1 MKSNLRTLLCIAFT
15 FVFVGSASAADVFK
29 ADNTTPLNDPVSWD
43 GGIAPTAADVAV
55 WDNRVSA
62 GSAVVNLGGALTWD
76 GLRLADPG
84 AAVTVNGPAP
94 LTLDGGAATDIDL
107 SAATQDLILGTPLTL
122 SGSQV
127 LGVGAGRTLTFNG
140 VTTFASGAL
149 ANSGAGRVVFN
160 GVSTNAASCVYTA
173 GEAVFAGSTRL
184 SGLTSLQGGNV
195 TIRGPFMST
204 SGDGESL
211 SVYNGT
217 LLLDGPSSALT
228 HSNRFFV
235 GRTTALVPSSDGLM
249 IVSNGT
255 HAALGGND
263 NSSSTFIGVSGAQ
276 RGRLYIEGGNLATK
290 YLRLATNNKAA
301 SGALT
306 DEIRVNGGV
315 LTVTDS
321 GTTAFM
327 MGTRHDNINDI
338 ASRSGLLEIAGGRFE
353 IPNGS
358 ALISTDTGGT
368 EAQTLD
374 VRLSGGILAV
384 KQLLVGS
391 KANAIKNFWFDGGVL
406 QATNAAA
413 NAELIGGS
421 SVNATF
427 SIQDGGLL
435 VDSGSGS
442 VRLSKNLVE
451 DPSSTGGGL
460 VKLGSGTL
468 TLGGNMAFAGPITV
482 SNGTLKVEG
491 ALAETNLVVV
501 GGTLSLADGALA
513 DFTPTSLRLGN
524 AYLGSQLALEVAA
537 DGSAQDRL
545 VLPAGTWLTRVAVAL
560 RVQGTTTPFAKVGDY
575 PIMTY
580 ASVPPP
586 VGVMTWATPVPGYAC
601 SFSVDAVAHTVV
613 AHITY
618 ATGGDV
624 SFWTAPGSGAWE
636 TGTNWSVPPNN
647 APGTHVLFGP
657 AATSPA
663 AVSLAAPFTV
673 GEVTF
678 ANSQAYTFSGSGSLV
693 LDNGSA
699 APLLAAQ
706 SGAHAID
713 VPLSPAAALTV
724 QAASGAA
731 LALNGVIDSPY
742 GLTKTDAGT
751 LTLTGVNTYAGGTTI
766 QGGTLMID
774 KAAALGAGGVNL
786 NGGKLQTTGAGPLSL
801 ANTLTVVTSGG
812 TLDTAVPTEL
822 TGTLDWAPGQ
832 NNFYKDGGAE
842 LLFKGTVNESG
853 NNALKLWLRS
863 GNMRFAEGANVTIA
877 HNYRETLDL
886 SATATAPRMLTVE
899 TGATVVAGGL
909 YTGSGP
915 SNTVYVNGGSLTLT
929 GSGSNGENG
938 LIRTVTDLPGTD
950 RIIVDAGELTFSSD
964 DYLSFGVRGG
974 GAEIIVNGGTAT
986 FGRLCLGV
994 RMDTGFSSSGLPTFG
1009 RVNVNGGLMDVA
1021 GGLNWM
1027 GDLNLNRTNQVFL
1040 NGGTLRLPASVRS
1053 VSVTLSN
1060 VCAFTLN
1067 GGTLAVSGVGNIG
1080 GASLDNYFAGLNR
1093 LYVDA
1098 GGAVIDTAG
1107 YRATVTQTVERVAAT
1122 SGGLTKLGSGTLTL
1136 AAPCQYVGE
1145 TTVSAGTLALASTTA
1160 SSGLNVA
1167 DGATFSLANGAF
1179 STVAFSTA
1187 NLASGAR
1194 LELEVDTA
1202 SAACDQLG
1210 LPAGAN
1216 VGALVIALYN
1226 AGTRTP
1232 VTRADTFPIISYAGT
1247 PPDVTGWALASDAFG
1262 VACTFV
1268 TNTGNQTIEA
1278 QIAYTDKQVEWAHT
1292 GAGDWS
1298 AAGNWWP
1305 QAPAASGAV
1314 TRFGDALAADATV
1327 HVDAPVSVAGMLFEN
1342 AHRYTLDGSAVT
1354 LDNGGGEAVI
1364 DVRQGSHTLASALT
1378 LSGATTVSLAE
1389 GTGLR
1394 LPGVASGAGS
1404 LTVDGGGTLI
1414 LDGTNATPLAVSG
1427 GATVTMPGFDA
1438 LGGADDLT
1446 LDGGTLTIGSSGTL
1460 GGAVTLGTDGGA
1472 IGATTGQALQL
1483 DATVTGDGGLTK
1495 TGGGTL
1501 TLAASALGY
1510 AGATVADGGTLSIP
1524 QLPLG
1529 GIGLGG
1535 GTLLYTGAS
1544 DSSTQAVTVAS
1555 GSHAGVL
1562 GTDADLTF
1570 SGPVSALSGAF
1581 FKTGFGTVS
1590 FTGATA
1596 NRFGLSE
1603 GANANGLA
1611 AANADGDGPTDGYG
1625 VFNVAQ
1631 GRVVLG
1637 AAGQSNS
1644 IPGRVLVGLQTT
1656 TAADAETAGELVVA
1670 GGVTVCDSAIEIGR
1684 NNGTVTTAPGGLTSR
1699 MVVQGGAVTARE
1711 LRLGGAVGFA
1721 NYTGRPELE
1730 IQGGTCTVKENL
1742 YVGETLGGVSTV
1754 TVSGGTLRHEALT
1767 SNSLRLGNSGG
1778 EGILRVTGGTVEL
1791 SRDLI
1796 LASGGA
1802 GSTGTVE
1809 LAGGVLIVQNLYNW
1823 TADPA
1828 GYGRMLFNGGV
1839 FRPFGGGMNN
1849 NFDEIKIGE
1858 GPAVFDTSLVTAN
1871 AYNLAAVLSGAGP
1884 SDGGLVKIGAG
1895 TLQVTAAEAYAGPT
1909 AVSNGTLQIVN
1920 ALPATSAVTVA
1931 PGACLALNN
1940 ATPKTATV
1948 ASLTV
1953 GDSGDPTPGIIEL
1966 GFLSNGSANDRFT
1979 VTGSLSLPNAAFR
1992 LYQNSTTENL
2002 VPDGTYTLMTYGG
2015 ADPSTSGLSV
2025 SGGRYGKS
2033 YTFSASGG
2041 VLAVTIGTA
2050 ASGAHIWAAPG
2061 GGAWGTAGNWQ
2072 VDPGTGGSG
2081 VEVRF
2086 DSAISSPATVALSE
2100 EVTLGGLYFKN
2111 ANAYTLSG
2119 TTPIVADNAG
2129 NAAFLNVEQGSHAV
2143 NTPIIVTNG
2152 LLVKPVGGTALT
2164 LGGAISGSGG
2174 LVKGN
2179 SGALTLKGANT
2190 YAGATELNEGSLTLA
2205 DGGTV
2210 GAGPL
2215 LMNLASAPL
2224 NVTGALA
2231 SVLTNEVRLLQS
2243 AATLNV
2249 AGTLEL
2255 AGPLTRQGTST
2266 IYKQGAGELVL
2277 SGSGLTTNDSDRVIF
2292 QDGRVRFAP
2301 GADYRFGTL
2310 IRDIFKM
2317 DENNNKAR
2325 TLTVDAGARADLSG
2339 LYLAYGTNSVVVD
2352 GTLNLSGNNDGAC
2365 LRTAT
2370 GDQATV
2376 DRFTVRAGGVVTMPQ
2391 ATWFNIGVRGPGVL
2405 SIEGGAAQ
2413 LGSVSLGYQQR
2424 PSDYYG
2430 SQYGRVFITGGGLL
2444 NVTGKWNW
2452 MGDSNSLARA
2462 NMLVVGDGSSAG
2474 GTVRLPP
2481 TTQTTAGGWSSL
2493 GLDNGTLVLTGS
2505 GLTAPVA
2512 GDYLNGLKYLYV
2524 SGNGGTFE
2532 TEGTDITL
2540 SQLIGSDAA
2549 GGVLAKAGAG
2559 GLTLAQ
2565 PLAWGGTVDVRG
2577 GVLNAGLQ
2585 KTVVCQ
2591 AAPTNLLARYSFE
2604 SGPCADTSG
2613 NGRHGVMQ
2621 GVATIGDGTNGLK
2634 GLTFATGQSSVC
2646 APCDTTLRGRSNFT
2660 VAMWLWLNTTAPAAS
2675 TTTTFFT
2682 TRKDGG
2688 SNGPYEFMIRMNTN
2702 KVRLMSTGATTSW
2715 SSYDSTLAVPGPNQ
2729 WVHVA
2734 LTVTPAG
2741 TTFFINGAPAGS
2753 STATAMQ
2760 NTLLCPPDRPLNL
2773 SCFGFG
2779 HYHLAAPAAGQFTG
2793 RLDDVRVY
2801 SRALSQAEVQALIDT
2816 APALPDLR
2824 VAAGASFVAQ
2834 GASEVKDLSGEG
2846 LVSGALTVR
2855 GSVAPG
2861 DATNALAGA
2870 TLMADDLTF
2879 GTNAVYKWTW
2889 SPAMS
2894 DELLTRN
2901 LTIEGAGVV
2910 DCGRDENDPLGST
2923 RSVLMRYD
2931 TLTGAANFANWTL
2944 TNVGRT
2950 GYQAVI
2956 TAQEGEVVLDFVAI
2970 RGTLLIFK

>member
-1 MKSNLRTLLCIAFT
+1 MKSKHIVLLCGAWT
-15 FVFVGSASAADVFK
+15 GVFVLSLSAGEVLK
-29 ADNTTPLNDPVSWD
+29 DNNTSPLNDAGSWV
-43 GGIAPTAADVAV
+43 GGVAPGAADVAV
-55 WDNRVSA
+55 WDTAVTGANTVDVG
-62 GSAVVNLGGALTWD
+62 GSLVWD
-76 GLRLADPG
+76 GLRIGAPG
-84 AAVTVNGPAP
+84 GLVTISGTAA
-94 LTLDGGAATDIDL
+94 LTLDGGAATDIDMGT
-107 SAATQDLILGTPLTL
+107 ATQDLALGAPLML
-122 SGSQV
+122 NGPQV
-127 LGVGAGRTLTFNG
+127 LNVGAGRTLSLNG
-140 VTTFASGAL
+140 VTTLASGAL
-149 ANSGAGRVVFN
+149 TNSGAGRVVFS
-160 GVSTNAASCVYTA
+160 GVTTNAASCVYTA
-173 GEAVFAGSTRL
+173 GEGVFAGVSEV

-217 LLLDGPSSALT
+217 LVLDGAGSALT

-235 GRTTALVPSSDGLM
+235 GRTAGAVTTSDGLM

-255 HAALGGND
+255 HLVTGGND

-276 RGRLYIEGGNLATK
+276 RGRLYIEGGRLTTK
-290 YLRLATNNKAA
+290 YLRLATNNKAS

-321 GTTAFM
+321 GSTAFM
-327 MGTRHDNINDI
+327 MGTRHDNVNDI
-338 ASRSGLLEIAGGRFE
+338 ASRSGLLEISGGRFE

-368 EAQTLD
+368 ETQTLD
-374 VRLSGGILAV
+374 VRLSGGVLAV

-391 KANAIKNFWFDGGVL
+391 KANAVKNFWFDGGVL

-421 SVNATF
+421 GVNATF
-427 SIQDGGLL
+427 SVQDGGLL

-442 VRLSKNLVE
+442 VRLSQNLGE
-451 DPSSTGGGL
+451 DPSSPGGCL

-468 TLGGNMAFAGPITV
+468 TLGGSMAFAGPIVV
-482 SNGTLKVEG
+482 SNGTLKVGG

-501 GGTLSLADGALA
+501 GGTFSLADGSLA
-513 DFTPTSLRLGN
+513 DFAPTSLRLGN
-524 AYLGSQLALEVAA
+524 AYLGSQLELEVAA

-545 VLPAGTWLTRVAVAL
+545 VLPAGTWLTQVAVAL
-560 RVQGTTTPFAKVGDY
+560 RVQGTTTPFAKAGDY

-580 ASVPPP
+580 ASVPPS
-586 VGVMTWATPVPGYAC
+586 VSGMTWATPVPGYAC
-601 SFSVDAVAHTVV
+601 SFSIDAVAHTVV

-618 ATGGDV
+618 ATGGDL
-624 SFWTAPGSGAWE
+624 SFWIAPGSGAWE
-636 TGTNWSVPPNN
+636 TGANWSVPPNN
-647 APGTHVLFGP
+647 APDTRVLFGP
-657 AATSPA
+657 AITAPA
-663 AVSLAAPFTV
+663 VVSLAAPFTV

-678 ANSQAYTFSGSGSLV
+678 ANSQAYTLSGSGSLV
-693 LDNGSA
+693 LDNGGA

-731 LALNGVIDSPY
+731 LALNGAIDGPY

-751 LTLTGVNTYAGGTTI
+751 LTLTGVNTYAGGMTI
-766 QGGTLMID
+766 QGGTLAID

-786 NGGKLQTTGAGPLSL
+786 NGGKLQTTGAGPISL
-801 ANTLTVVTSGG
+801 ANTLTVATSGG
-812 TLDTAVPTEL
+812 TLDTAAPTEL
-822 TGTLDWAPGQ
+822 TGTLDWLAGQ
-832 NNFYKDGGAE
+832 NDFNKDGSAE
-842 LLFKGTVNESG
+842 LVFKGTVNESG
-853 NNALKLWLRS
+853 NNNLKLYVR
-863 GNMRFAEGANVTIA
+863 GGTMRCADGSSLIINHFSRQTI
-877 HNYRETLDL
+877 DL
-886 SATATAPRMLTVE
+886 SATTTAPRMLTVDA
-899 TGATVVAGGL
+899 GATVVAGGL

-915 SNTVYVNGGSLTLT
+915 SNTVHVNGGSLTLT
-929 GSGSNGENG
+929 GSGVNGESG

-950 RIIVDAGELTFSSD
+950 RIIVDAGTLTFSSD
-964 DYLSFGVRGG
+964 DYLSLGVRGG

-1027 GDLNLNRTNQVFL
+1027 GDANPNRTNQVFL

-1053 VSVTLSN
+1053 VSATLSN

-1080 GASLDNYFAGLNR
+1080 GASLDNYFSGLNR
-1093 LYVDA
+1093 LTVDA

-1107 YRATVTQTVERVAAT
+1107 TSATVTQTVERAGST
-1122 SGGLTKLGSGTLTL
+1122 SGGLTKLGAGTLTL
-1136 AAPCQYVGE
+1136 TGPCQYVGE

-1179 STVAFSTA
+1179 NTVAFPTA
-1187 NLASGAR
+1187 NLAAGAR
-1194 LELEVDTA
+1194 LELDVDTA
-1202 SAACDQLG
+1202 SAACDQVG

-1278 QIAYTDKQVEWAHT
+1278 QIAYTDKQVEWTNT

-1298 AAGNWWP
+1298 TSGNWWP

-1327 HVDAPVSVAGMLFEN
+1327 NVDAPVSVAGMIFEN
-1342 AHRYTLDGSAVT
+1342 AHRYTLDGSDVT
-1354 LDNGGGEAVI
+1354 LDNGGGDAVI

-1378 LSGATTVSLAE
+1378 LSGATTVSLAD

-1404 LTVDGGGTLI
+1404 LTVDGGGTVT

-1446 LDGGTLTIGSSGTL
+1446 LDGGSLAIGSSGTL
-1460 GGAVTLGTDGGA
+1460 GGTVTLGTDGGA
-1472 IGATTGQALQL
+1472 IGATTGQSLQL

-1501 TLAASALGY
+1501 TLATSALGY
-1510 AGATVADGGTLSIP
+1510 TGATVSDGGTLSIP

-1529 GIGLGG
+1529 GIGLGS
-1535 GTLLYTGAS
+1535 GTFLYTGAS
-1544 DSSTQAVTVAS
+1544 DSSTQAVAVAS

-1562 GTDADLTF
+1562 ETDADLTF

-1581 FKTGFGTVS
+1581 FKTGSGTVS

-1596 NRFGLSE
+1596 NLFGLSE

-1611 AANADGDGPTDGYG
+1611 APNADGDGPTDGYG
-1625 VFNVAQ
+1625 VLNVAQ
-1631 GRVVLG
+1631 GSVVLG

-1644 IPGRVLVGLQTT
+1644 IPGRILIGLNTT
-1656 TAADAETAGELVVA
+1656 TDAAAETAGELVVA

-1684 NNGTVTTAPGGLTSR
+1684 NNGTTTTAPAGLTSR
-1699 MVVQGGAVTARE
+1699 LVVQDGEVTARE
-1711 LRLGGAVGFA
+1711 LRLGGSVGFA
-1721 NYTGRPELE
+1721 NYTGHPELE
-1730 IQGGTCTVKENL
+1730 IQGGTCTVKDIL

-1754 TVSGGTLRHEALT
+1754 TVSGGTLRHEAL
-1767 SNSLRLGNSGG
+1767 SSASMRLGNSGG

-1796 LASGGA
+1796 LATGGA

-1809 LAGGVLIVQNLYNW
+1809 LAGGVLVVQNLYNW

-1849 NFDEIKIGE
+1849 NFDEIKIGD

-1871 AYNLAAVLSGAGP
+1871 AYNLSAVLTGAGS

-1909 AVSNGTLQIVN
+1909 VVSNGTLQIVN
-1920 ALPATSAVTVA
+1920 ALPAASAVTVA

-1940 ATPKTATV
+1940 ATPKTAAV

-1953 GDSGDPTPGIIEL
+1953 GDSGDPTPGVIEL
-1966 GFLSNGSANDRFT
+1966 GFLSNGSANDQFT
-1979 VTGSLSLPNAAFR
+1979 VAGSVNLPNVAFR
-1992 LYQNSTTENL
+1992 LYQSTTTENL

-2025 SGGRYGKS
+2025 IGGRYGKS
-2033 YTFSASGG
+2033 YAFSASGG
-2041 VLAVTIGTA
+2041 VLTVTIGTA
-2050 ASGAHIWAAPG
+2050 ASGAHIWTAPG

-2086 DSAISSPATVALSE
+2086 DSAITSPATVALSE

-2119 TTPIVADNAG
+2119 TTPVVADNAG
-2129 NAAFLNVEQGSHAV
+2129 SAAVLNVEQGSHAV
-2143 NTPIIVTNG
+2143 NTPIVVTKG

-2164 LGGAISGSGG
+2164 LGGALSGSGG
-2174 LVKGN
+2174 LVKNNAGT
-2179 SGALTLKGANT
+2179 LTLKGANT

-2224 NVTGALA
+2224 NVTGTPA

-2255 AGPLTRQGTST
+2255 GGPLTRQVSST

-2277 SGSGLTTNDSDRVIF
+2277 SGSGMATNDSDRVIF

-2317 DENNNKAR
+2317 DENNSKAR
-2325 TLTVDAGARADLSG
+2325 TLTVDAGARVDISG

-2352 GTLNLSGNNDGAC
+2352 GTLNLIGNNDGAC

-2370 GDQATV
+2370 GDQVTV
-2376 DRFTVRAGGVVTMPQ
+2376 DRFTVRQGGVVTVPK
-2391 ATWFNIGVRGPGVL
+2391 ATWFNVGVRGPAVL
-2405 SIEGGAAQ
+2405 TVDGGLAQ
-2413 LGSVSLGYQQR
+2413 LGKVSLGYQSGAVLYASR
-2424 PSDYYG
+2424 YG
-2430 SQYGRVFITGGGLL
+2430 LVRVTDGGLL
-2444 NVTGKWNW
+2444 DVSGAWNW
-2452 MGDSNSLARA
+2452 KGDTSAMRVNALLVDGEGSTARLPA
-2462 NMLVVGDGSSAG
+2462 TFTISTSGWTALGLNG
-2474 GTVRLPP
+2474 GTFAAAGAGINTP
-2481 TTQTTAGGWSSL
+2481 T
-2493 GLDNGTLVLTGS
+2493 
-2505 GLTAPVA
+2505 A
-2512 GDYLNGLKYLYV
+2512 GDYLAGLNSLYV
-2524 SGNGGTFE
+2524 GSEGGTFDSDGQTVE
-2532 TEGTDITL
+2532 IAQPVCSDGPATTL
-2540 SQLIGSDAA
+2540 TKQ
-2549 GGVLAKAGAG
+2549 GAG
-2559 GLTLAQ
+2559 LVSFSE
-2565 PLAWGGTVDVRG
+2565 PLAWNGTVDVQG
-2577 GVLNAGLQ
+2577 GALSAELAEGEAQPSVTNGL
-2585 KTVVCQ
+2585 
-2591 AAPTNLLARYSFE
+2591 LGRYSME
-2604 SGPCADTSG
+2604 CGPTTDTSG
-2613 NGRHGVMQ
+2613 NDRFGSLF
-2621 GVATIGDGTNGLK
+2621 GTALNVGS
-2634 GLTFATGQSSVC
+2634 GATGRYGLWFDGNTCVRVPYDSAFSGV
-2646 APCDTTLRGRSNFT
+2646 TNFT
-2660 VAMWLWLNTTAPAAS
+2660 VATWIWRDAYTTDYKDQ
-2675 TTTTFFT
+2675 TFFT
-2682 TRKDGG
+2682 TRRNSG
-2688 SNGPYEFMIRMNTN
+2688 SNGPYDVMLRIGGTSNKRLRFMT
-2702 KVRLMSTGATTSW
+2702 TGSGTTW
-2715 SSYDSTLAVPGPNQ
+2715 TYLYESSVDLPLGQ

-2734 LTVTPAG
+2734 AAVDRTGVTLYQNGVKVRNPAEPSN
-2741 TTFFINGAPAGS
+2741 TFRLSQTRTLPGEPGMAFGCYS
-2753 STATAMQ
+2753 LDETATM
-2760 NTLLCPPDRPLNL
+2760 
-2773 SCFGFG
+2773 FK
-2779 HYHLAAPAAGQFTG
+2779 G

-2801 SRALSQAEVQALIDT
+2801 TRALAQAEIQALMAVET
-2816 APALPDLR
+2816 ALPDLR
-2824 VAAGASFVAQ
+2824 VAGGASFVAQ

-2846 LVSGALTVR
+2846 LVAGALTVR

-2879 GTNAVYKWTW
+2879 GTNTIYRWTW
-2889 SPAMS
+2889 SPAVS
-2894 DELLTRN
+2894 DELLAGA

-2910 DCGRDENDPLGST
+2910 DCGRDESDPLASN

-2931 TLTGAANFANWTL
+2931 TLTGAANFVNWTL

-2956 TAQEGEVVLDFVAI
+2956 TAQDGEVVLDFVAI